1 MTAVSRRRE
10 ASWPRLQCLWPISLA
25 LLLVTALPVAAVFAG
40 TSDESAE
47 EEEEP
52 SPYRGGLIARYT
64 GTDGVARVRLEDDV
78 AFAWGVD
85 APERR
90 VPPGPFSAQFSG
102 HLDVRAAGQ
111 YRLHVFAAGAVRLEL
126 NGSVLIDATSPKPG
140 WLDSEPIELPFGTL
154 PIEVRYRRTNEP
166 ARLALFWEGPQFEL
180 EPITARWL
188 LHDAEQTPDDAFERG
203 TELVRALRCAA
214 CHEIPGE
221 QPVMP
226 APAVNSLAGN
236 ISRAWLV
243 DWLEGVAGKPD
254 DAIPAGPDEHGNR
267 DSRRMPHFG
276 FSHDESEAIAE
287 FLLSTSEKTRFATP
301 VVGPARAVVP
311 AKKKKKDEPEIAPP
325 EPNAAIGGTL
335 FRSLGCLA
343 CHRVGEL
350 GNDGLFGGG
359 DLSQVAHKRPADF
372 FARWLADPAA
382 INANHRMPIFALD
395 PPEIESLSLYLRTLG
410 DEVGPPASSVSGQ
423 TERGRELVRE
433 ARCGECHTLP
443 TSAGSATTKAIAKL
457 RPPSKADDTDSCL
470 FEPKQAT
477 HRPGYRLS
485 ADERRFVSAF
495 LADAACGSAASSA
508 RPRRQ
513 LLAEHNCLACHTRGP
528 SQGLAARLSEIGDAD
543 PALRDLLAALAP
555 PALTGVGDKLHDS
568 AIVAAMTVS
577 EPPRQTW
584 LRVRMPKF
592 PLDKATTHALAQ
604 HLIDTDRIPD
614 RPGAPR
620 PAATQAA
627 GDAALE
633 AAGPRLVTADG
644 FGCTSCHAI
653 GKWTPEKVAIN
664 AQGADLSQ
672 IGERVRRPWFDRWVH
687 NPARIVP
694 QMEMPSVQQS
704 VRGVLDG
711 KLDRQLAA
719 VWQVLNR
726 RDFTPPS
733 PSALRVVR
741 RANIPELKERAAVV
755 TDLVEAGGRPFVR
768 PLAIGLA
775 NRHNVLVDLASN
787 RLAAW
792 WMGDTAREQTRG
804 KSWYWEAGMPQL
816 LAVPKKDAP
825 LAASELA
832 LLHDEQRILPT
843 TAGDYLSEFDALE
856 HVPGGIRFTQ
866 RLRFGEPE
874 PSTTLAVE
882 QTFTVLPGE
891 TPSGKSG
898 FRRRVA
904 IGATHSDVRTQLLV
918 LAGDVSID
926 VTGRMAT
933 LGSDGSSKRTG
944 HRGPALQVV
953 LQSPAG
959 ARLIKTAEGAAITL
973 PLARETATA
982 CELDYLADVVADQFA
997 PLPQPD
1003 RSVARQDLKVVP
1015 GYEAVR
1021 LPVTDE
1027 AMPTGLAWR
1036 GDGTLVV
1043 SSLEGRIWLGHD
1055 SDGDGLVDRLA
1066 PFSDE
1071 LAAPFGVAISGD
1083 AIDAINKYGLV
1094 RLSDNDGDGR
1104 ADRTE
1109 LVASG
1114 WGHTRDYHDWA
1125 VGLPRDAA
1133 GNYYV
1138 SLPCQQD
1145 DRSEAGAKLR
1155 GTVVKLVPHTATSDD
1170 PRRFTIEQLAGG
1182 LRFPQGIALSE
1193 AEELFVTDNQ
1203 GNYTP
1208 FNELNHITTGA
1219 RYGFINRL
1227 EFKRGLNPPFR
1238 TAAVEIPHP
1247 WTRSVNGICFLPADR
1262 GQHGP
1267 FAGHLIGCEYDTRR
1281 LVRMSLEQVAGEFQ
1295 GAVYPFSIEPTA
1307 GEETFEGPLTCQ
1319 VAPSGDLYVGN
1330 IRDSGWGAGANTGSL
1345 VRLRAN
1351 GQLPAGIAEVR
1362 AHQGGFAI
1370 EFTQPLDRARVGSP
1384 SSYAISSYRR
1394 ESTPAYGGP
1403 DLERRAE
1410 KVRTVEVAEDGRRVT
1425 ITLGDLREGFV
1436 YEFHLRNLVGKGAFF
1451 PAEAY
1456 YTLRHRLP

>member
-1 MTAVSRRRE
+1 MAAVSRCRK
-10 ASWPRLQCLWPISLA
+10 ASWLRRHCLWLVSLA
-25 LLLVTALPVAAVFAG
+25 LLLAVIGPATAAYAG
-40 TSDESAE
+40 APDESA

-64 GTDGVARVRLEDDV
+64 GTDGVSRVRLEDEI
-78 AFAWGVD
+78 AFAWGD
-85 APERR
+85 QPPERR
-90 VPPGPFSAQFSG
+90 VPPGPFSAEFSG
-102 HLDVRAAGQ
+102 LLDVRAPGQ
-111 YRLHVFAAGAVRLEL
+111 YRLHVFATGAVRLEL

-140 WLDSEPIELPFGTL
+140 WLDSEPIELPFGEL
-154 PIEVRYRRTNEP
+154 PLEVRYRRTDEP

-188 LHDAEQTPDDAFERG
+188 LHDARQTPDDAFERG
-203 TELVRALRCAA
+203 AELVRALRCAA
-214 CHEIPGE
+214 CHELPSE
-221 QPVMP
+221 QPAIP
-226 APAVNSLAGN
+226 APALNSLAGN
-236 ISRAWLV
+236 ISRTWLV
-243 DWLEGVAGKPD
+243 DWLDGDKPVEPGD
-254 DAIPAGPDEHGNR
+254 R
-267 DSRRMPHFG
+267 DSRRMPHFD
-276 FSHDESEAIAE
+276 FTRDESEAVAD
-287 FLLSTSEKTRFATP
+287 FLLAASEKIERATP
-301 VVGPARAVVP
+301 VVGPVRAVPP

-325 EPNAAIGGTL
+325 EPSAAIGGTL
-335 FRSLGCLA
+335 FRSVGCLA

-350 GNDGLFGGG
+350 GSDGLFGGG
-359 DLSQVAHKRPADF
+359 DLSQVAQKRPADF
-372 FARWLADPAA
+372 FARWLADPSA

-395 PPEIESLSLYLRTLG
+395 PPEIESLSLYLQSLG
-410 DEVGPPASSVSGQ
+410 VKAPTAALPVEGP
-423 TERGRELVRE
+423 TERGRELVRQ
-433 ARCGECHTLP
+433 ARCRECHTLP
-443 TSAGSATTKAIAKL
+443 KAADGAPMKPLAKIAPTPKNG
-457 RPPSKADDTDSCL
+457 DTDNCL
-470 FEPKQAT
+470 FEPKQAK
-477 HRPGYRLS
+477 HRPGYRLT
-485 ADERRFVSAF
+485 ADERRMVMAF
-495 LADAACGSAASSA
+495 LADAVRGSAT
-508 RPRRQ
+508 PRAVPGKQ
-513 LLAEHNCLACHTRGP
+513 LLAEQNCLACHTRGP
-528 SQGLAARLSEIGDAD
+528 SQGLAARLPEIGDVD
-543 PALRDLLAALAP
+543 LALRDILPALAP

-568 AIVAAMTVS
+568 ALVAAMTVS

-592 PLDKATTHALAQ
+592 PLDKAATRALAQ
-604 HLIDTDRIPD
+604 YLIDADRIPD
-614 RPGAPR
+614 RPGALVPT
-620 PAATQAA
+620 ATQTG
-627 GDAALE
+627 GDATLE

-653 GKWTPEKVAIN
+653 GKWTPQKVALN
-664 AQGADLSQ
+664 AQGVDLSQ
-672 IGERVRRPWFDRWVH
+672 IGDRVRRPWFDRWVR

-741 RANIPELKERAAVV
+741 RANIPDLKERAAVV
-755 TDLVEAGGRPFVR
+755 TDLVDIGGRQFVR
-768 PLAIGLA
+768 PLVIGLV
-775 NRHNVLVDLASN
+775 NRHNVLFDLGAN

-792 WMGDTAREQTRG
+792 WIGDTAREQTRG

-816 LAVPKKDAP
+816 LAVHKKDAP
-825 LAASELA
+825 RSDSELA
-832 LLHDEQRILPT
+832 LLQGDQCILPT
-843 TAGDYLSEFDALE
+843 TDGDYLSEFDSFE
-856 HVPGGIRFTQ
+856 HVPGGIHFSQ
-866 RLRFGEPE
+866 RLRFGPPE
-874 PSTTLAVE
+874 QAATLAVE
-882 QTFTVLPGE
+882 QTFTTLPGDA
-891 TPSGKSG
+891 TTGHSG

-904 IGATHSDVRTQLLV
+904 IGATHSDARAQLLV
-918 LAGDVSID
+918 LAGDVAID
-926 VTGRMAT
+926 AAGRTAT
-933 LGSDGSSKRTG
+933 LRSDSGSDAPG
-944 HRGPALQVV
+944 HRGATLQVV
-953 LQSPAG
+953 LQSPAS
-959 ARLIKTAEGAAITL
+959 ARLIKPEAGATITL
-973 PLARETATA
+973 PLSRETATA

-1003 RSVARQDLKVVP
+1003 RSVARQDLKIVP

-1036 GDGTLVV
+1036 DDSTLVV
-1043 SSLEGRIWLGHD
+1043 SSLEGRVWLGHD
-1055 SDGDGLVDRLA
+1055 TDGDGLEDRLA

-1071 LAAPFGVAISGD
+1071 LAAPFGVAASGD
-1083 AIDAINKYGLV
+1083 TIDAINKYGLV
-1094 RLSDNDGDGR
+1094 RLSDQDGDGR

-1109 LVASG
+1109 VIASG
-1114 WGHTRDYHDWA
+1114 WGHSRDYHDWA
-1125 VGLPRDAA
+1125 VGLPRNAS

-1155 GTVVKLVPHTATSDD
+1155 GTVVKLTPRAATPDD
-1170 PRRFTIEQLAGG
+1170 PRRFSIEQLAAG

-1193 AEELFVTDNQ
+1193 AGDLFVTDNQ

-1219 RYGFINRL
+1219 RYGFINQL
-1227 EFKRGLNPPFR
+1227 ESKRGLNPPFR

-1262 GQHGP
+1262 GKHGP

-1295 GAVYPFSIEPTA
+1295 GAVYPFSTEPA
-1307 GEETFEGPLTCQ
+1307 VGEETFEGPLTCQ

-1345 VRLRAN
+1345 VRLRAS
-1351 GQLPAGIAEVR
+1351 GELPAGIANVR
-1362 AHQGGFAI
+1362 AQKGGFAI
-1370 EFTQPLDRARVGSP
+1370 EFTQPLDRARAANP
-1384 SSYAISSYRR
+1384 TSYAISSYRR

-1410 KVRTVEVAEDGRRVT
+1410 KIRGVEVAEDGRRVT
-1425 ITLGDLREGFV
+1425 IALGDLREGFV
-1436 YEFHLRNLVGKGAFF
+1436 YEFHLRNLAGKEVFF

-1456 YTLRHRLP
+1456 YTFRHRLP